1 MSPTMKKLE
10 LQHLA
15 IGMES
20 AVLTN
25 ENFFDNMAGRLTSFM
40 SDVKSFLQV
49 RLQNE
54 SSLAENVNFVVS
66 YPQLIAK
73 LQDINYTSVK
83 SVTVHCPPG
92 LSVTYL
98 ELLDK
103 LEEASLIT
111 NALQKDV
118 LTPILKW
125 LAVHLSKPELFASFS
140 GSNSIPDLKQHDL
153 AGIKTKL
160 QLCFKESNTRT
171 AVPYG
176 EAFKR
181 NADWNESITRV
192 RLLQDSINAYPL
204 AQLNDDVAELTK
216 RFDILIAKIENK
228 NELTLSANKVQ
239 ALSALCFAVAQE
251 CEFYAFYS
259 VQLQST
265 LRALMDT
272 EQVLAKAF
280 NVIK

>member
-103 LEEASLIT
+103 LEESFILLIPL
-111 NALQKDV
+111 NL
-118 LTPILKW
+118 
-125 LAVHLSKPELFASFS
+125 ELLM
-140 GSNSIPDLKQHDL
+140 SI
-153 AGIKTKL
+153 
-160 QLCFKESNTRT
+160 
-171 AVPYG
+171 
-176 EAFKR
+176 
-181 NADWNESITRV
+181 
-192 RLLQDSINAYPL
+192 
-204 AQLNDDVAELTK
+204 
-216 RFDILIAKIENK
+216 
-228 NELTLSANKVQ
+228 
-239 ALSALCFAVAQE
+239 
-251 CEFYAFYS
+251 
-259 VQLQST
+259 
-265 LRALMDT
+265 
-272 EQVLAKAF
+272 
-280 NVIK
+280 